1 METKQ
6 LGKIKVTMLKANN
19 SMLYD
24 SFLKSFVQA
33 KKVCGLIIGHN
44 WGSEH
49 DPDTPGCAPGVEK
62 GGKYLMYP
70 YSVSGYEHNN
80 QVSI

>member
-33 KKVCGLIIGHN
+33 KKFVAWL
-44 WGSEH
+44 
-49 DPDTPGCAPGVEK
+49 
-62 GGKYLMYP
+62 
-70 YSVSGYEHNN
+70 
-80 QVSI
+80 